1 MAYNFVSADRSQR
14 FLLPPDMADWLPDDH
29 LAWFVI
35 DVVEQINLDR
45 FRRVYR
51 ADGHGRPAYDPAVMV
66 ALLLYAYCSGVR
78 SSRVI
83 ERRCVEDVAF
93 RVLAWAAQYLRMFR
107 VNTIGQAVLYDMR
120 NQLFTHIQKLSLRFY
135 DSRPVGKIMS
145 RVTSDVGAINEL
157 INGYVD
163 KLKLEGRHLEGSTT
177 FWVDSIS
184 VSDGTAT
191 GCGRLVDFS
200 HEVDDVT
207 GESKEPINPR
217 VRVMSA
223 TFVKSGDLWRI
234 SSSTK
239 GGC

>member
-1 MAYNFVSADRSQR
+1 M
-14 FLLPPDMADWLPDDH
+14 H
-29 LAWFVI
+29 LIAG
-35 DVVEQINLDR
+35 
-45 FRRVYR
+45 
-51 ADGHGRPAYDPAVMV
+51 ADPAEFRYHAHGNRVV
-66 ALLLYAYCSGVR
+66 TFDSDGRGDIHGL
-78 SSRVI
+78 SRRDC
-83 ERRCVEDVAF
+83 RRQDRLPGPAK
-93 RVLAWAAQYLRMFR
+93 R
-107 VNTIGQAVLYDMR
+107 
-120 NQLFTHIQKLSLRFY
+120 SLRRAGGRGPGLAGLLEAGL
-135 DSRPVGKIMS
+135 DGVQDLKEPNSDLGKVMTG
-145 RVTSDVGAINEL
+145 RALGL
-157 INGYVD
+157 FNGYVD

>member
-1 MAYNFVSADRSQR
+1 MKYSMLDGAPSCVEKMSSTLGCGSRATITSESRPDSSRSPSSASATATAGDKIDFPDLPSGLSAEQEAVGRAWQAYWR
-14 FLLPPDMADWLPDDH
+14 
-29 LAWFVI
+29 LAWTV
-35 DVVEQINLDR
+35 
-45 FRRVYR
+45 FRTPKEPNSDLGKVMTGR
-51 ADGHGRPAYDPAVMV
+51 ALG
-66 ALLLYAYCSGVR
+66 
-78 SSRVI
+78 
-83 ERRCVEDVAF
+83 
-93 RVLAWAAQYLRMFR
+93 
-107 VNTIGQAVLYDMR
+107 
-120 NQLFTHIQKLSLRFY
+120 LF
-135 DSRPVGKIMS
+135 
-145 RVTSDVGAINEL
+145 
-157 INGYVD
+157 NGYVD

>member
-1 MAYNFVSADRSQR
+1 MTVRALSPGWVAWGWSVRVWGVGQVGASRQGSTMARLARAHIAAVAAVVALAGCTSSPEPTLPSFGTTPTATASSPSTPTAVATSTASAAATAVDKID
-14 FLLPPDMADWLPDDH
+14 FPDLPSGLSAEQQAVGRAWQAYWR
-29 LAWFVI
+29 LAWTV
-35 DVVEQINLDR
+35 
-45 FRRVYR
+45 FRTPKEPNSDLGKVMTGR
-51 ADGHGRPAYDPAVMV
+51 ALG
-66 ALLLYAYCSGVR
+66 
-78 SSRVI
+78 
-83 ERRCVEDVAF
+83 
-93 RVLAWAAQYLRMFR
+93 
-107 VNTIGQAVLYDMR
+107 
-120 NQLFTHIQKLSLRFY
+120 LF
-135 DSRPVGKIMS
+135 
-145 RVTSDVGAINEL
+145 
-157 INGYVD
+157 NGYVD